1 MLKNNKCILVY
12 NLKDE
17 ELQKLKRLTFKV
29 IEIKKEMASMT
40 VKDIIEGLEVETETA
55 NENSPEEKV
64 ILFNNFAQREMKNMI
79 STTRKIVNGG
89 ILAMVT
95 PISINWTVNYLVNH
109 LVLER
114 ETMSKG
120 RR

>member
-1 MLKNNKCILVY
+1 MLNNKKCILVY
-12 NLKDE
+12 NLNDE
-17 ELQKLKRLTFKV
+17 ELQKLKRLPFKV
-29 IEIKKEMASMT
+29 IEITKEMTSMT
-40 VKDIIEGLEVETETA
+40 VKNII
-55 NENSPEEKV
+55 
-64 ILFNNFAQREMKNMI
+64 
-79 STTRKIVNGG
+79 GG

>member
-17 ELQKLKRLTFKV
+17 ELQKLKRLPFKV
-29 IEIKKEMASMT
+29 IEITKEMASMT
-40 VKDIIEGLEVETETA
+40 VKDIIEGLEVEKETA

-64 ILFNNFAQREMKNMI
+64 ILFNNFAQRGMKNMI
-79 STTRKIVNGG
+79 STTRRIVNGG

>member
-1 MLKNNKCILVY
+1 MLNNKKCILVY
-12 NLKDE
+12 NLNDE
-17 ELQKLKRLTFKV
+17 ELQKLKRLPFKV
-29 IEIKKEMASMT
+29 IEITKESMT

-79 STTRKIVNGG
+79 STTRKIVTGG

>member
-1 MLKNNKCILVY
+1 MLNNKKCILVY
-12 NLKDE
+12 NLNDE
-17 ELQKLKRLTFKV
+17 ELQKLKRLPFKV
-29 IEIKKEMASMT
+29 IE
-40 VKDIIEGLEVETETA
+40 GLEIETVS
-55 NENSPEEKV
+55 ENSPEEKV
-64 ILFNNFAQREMKNMI
+64 ILFNNFQQREMKNMI
-79 STTRKIVNGG
+79 STTRKIVTGG

>member
-1 MLKNNKCILVY
+1 MLNNKKCILVY

-17 ELQKLKRLTFKV
+17 ELQKLKRLPFKV
-29 IEIKKEMASMT
+29 IETTKEMTSMT
-40 VKDIIEGLEVETETA
+40 VKNIIEGLEIETVS
-55 NENSPEEKV
+55 ENSPEEKV

>member
-17 ELQKLKRLTFKV
+17 ELQKLKRLPFKV
-29 IEIKKEMASMT
+29 IEITKEMASMT

-55 NENSPEEKV
+55 NENSPEEKM
-64 ILFNNFAQREMKNMI
+64 ILFNNFAQIEMKNMI

-95 PISINWTVNYLVNH
+95 PISINWTVNYLLNH

>member
-17 ELQKLKRLTFKV
+17 ELQKLKRLPFKV
-29 IEIKKEMASMT
+29 IEITKEMTSMT
-40 VKDIIEGLEVETETA
+40 VKNIIETETA
-55 NENSPEEKV
+55 NENSPEEKM

>member
-1 MLKNNKCILVY
+1 MLNNKKCILVY
-12 NLKDE
+12 NLNDE
-17 ELQKLKRLTFKV
+17 ELQKLKRLPFKV
-29 IEIKKEMASMT
+29 IEITKEMTSMT
-40 VKDIIEGLEVETETA
+40 VKNIIEGLEIETVSE
-55 NENSPEEKV
+55 
-64 ILFNNFAQREMKNMI
+64 NFAQREMKNMI
-79 STTRKIVNGG
+79 STTRKIVTGG

>member
-17 ELQKLKRLTFKV
+17 ELQKLKRLPFKV
-29 IEIKKEMASMT
+29 VEITKEMTNMT
-40 VKDIIEGLEVETETA
+40 VKDIIEGLKIETS
-55 NENSPEEKV
+55 NENASEEKL

-79 STTRKIVNGG
+79 STTRKIVTGG
-89 ILAMVT
+89 ILAVVT
-95 PISINWTVNYLVNH
+95 PISINWTVNYLANH